1 MSDIEAGDNL
11 LKNMNQHSII
21 PSQYISKSSVQI
33 EQKLKQID
41 HVEA

>member
-11 LKNMNQHSII
+11 LKNMNQPSII
-21 PSQYISKSSVQI
+21 PSQYLAKSSVQI